1 LTVARFHPD
10 AGDIYAASDEIFQD
24 NSRLASN
31 KPGGMGRQVA
41 SNVPSPNGTRPN
53 VAIIEATAKLGKAT
67 RIETFCPTAR
77 NIAHRVAAS
86 SRKIDAWKASF
97 GRARRR

>member
-1 LTVARFHPD
+1 MAT
-10 AGDIYAASDEIFQD
+10 
-24 NSRLASN
+24 
-31 KPGGMGRQVA
+31 QVA

-53 VAIIEATAKLGKAT
+53 VAIIEATAKLGKAN

-86 SRKIDAWKASF
+86 SRKIDAWKSVVWESKTPLT
-97 GRARRR
+97 RLTPQ